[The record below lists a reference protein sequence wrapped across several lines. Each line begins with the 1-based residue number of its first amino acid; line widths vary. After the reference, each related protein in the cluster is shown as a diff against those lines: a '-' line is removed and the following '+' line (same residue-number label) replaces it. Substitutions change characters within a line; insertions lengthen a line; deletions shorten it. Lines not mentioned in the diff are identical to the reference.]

1 MSPLFLTDA
10 SADAAMTYFYGRLF
24 AAYPEVRTMFPPA
37 MAAQRRRFY
46 HALCRIAGGT
56 HDPGPRLDAY
66 LAELGRVHRKF
77 GVRQEHFEG
86 FAEALD
92 ATFRRFPPDGARWTG
107 LERSASLR
115 HAAEVMSGAAAD
127 ESGPAWWTAEVLSH
141 ERRAPGIAVLTARPS
156 EPLPYLPG
164 QHVPV
169 LTPRWPRVWRMYS
182 IANAASI
189 ANAGPGDG
197 TITFHVRAVPGGMVS
212 TALLHAVP
220 GDTLTLGA
228 AEGTMTADTA
238 SPRDALC
245 LAGGTGLAPLKAI
258 TEALLTGTRQ
268 VTLCFGA
275 RSEAGLYD
283 LPALRAMER
292 DHPALEVRT
301 ATSDEDS
308 GSAAHGTIPDLVASV
323 EWHDR
328 DIYISGPDAM
338 IAETVDRLRERGV
351 PPQRL
356 RYDLSEEAPA

>member
-1 MSPLFLTDA
+1 
-10 SADAAMTYFYGRLF
+10 
-24 AAYPEVRTMFPPA
+24 MFPPA

-46 HALCRIAGGT
+46 HALCRIAAGT
-56 HDPGPRLDAY
+56 DDRGPSLDAY
-66 LAELGRVHRKF
+66 LAELGRRHRKF
-77 GVRQEHFEG
+77 GVRREHYEA

-92 ATFRRFPPDGARWTG
+92 VTFRRYPPDGARWTG
-107 LERSASLR
+107 PERTASFR
-115 HAAEVMSGAAAD
+115 HATEVMSGAAD
-127 ESGPAWWTAEVLSH
+127 DDPGPAWWTAEVVSH

-156 EPLPYLPG
+156 EPLPYQPG

-182 IANAASI
+182 IANAPSI
-189 ANAGPGDG
+189 AHAGPGDG
-197 TITFHVRAVPGGMVS
+197 AITFHVRAVPGGMVS
-212 TALLHAVP
+212 TALLRAAP

-258 TEALLTGTRQ
+258 TEALLAGPRR

-275 RSEAGLYD
+275 RTEAGLYD
-283 LPALRAMER
+283 LPALRALER

-301 ATSDEDS
+301 ATSDFES
-308 GSAAHGTIPDLVASV
+308 RSAAHGTIADLVTSV

-338 IAETVDRLRERGV
+338 IAETVDRLRELGV
-351 PPQRL
+351 PPQLL
-356 RYDLSEEAPA
+356 RYDLPGETPAETGLNR